1 MKKVIKNYDK
11 LNRSW
16 FVDPKYENPSDLDL
30 ELNQM
35 NNRVLSI
42 LLIKAGTLFLEAHLD
57 RIQDVSTFLGE
68 YDGSHGYHLQKEIVE
83 FLDQAMAREL
93 VLQKQKAKER
103 SDYLE
108 EEIRCGLD
116 GDLYE

>member
-1 MKKVIKNYDK
+1 MKKVIKNYDE

-16 FVDPKYENPSDLDL
+16 FVDPKYEYPSDL

-42 LLIKAGTLFLEAHLD
+42 LLIQAGTLFLEAHLD

-83 FLDQAMAREL
+83 FLDQAMVREL
-93 VLQKQKAKER
+93 VLQKQKAKEM